1 MEAKMLPISNGMKLK
16 AIYLDANNDLYSIL
30 GKIERL
36 DAEEVVL
43 VIPKSSVLFHS
54 IVNFK
59 ILKSETQRQ
68 NKVLAMVTLDPKGH
82 QLAQRAGIPVYK
94 DLDLSKE
101 DIQNNAVVVSASN
114 ETKNQ
119 SPQASEVKIKYK
131 RRAPSSRPLTTPNQ
145 EVITDDEI
153 IPIKSST
160 LSSVIG
166 IKRPKIKLRE
176 DWPRNLGVIGW
187 VLGSLVV
194 LGVVIYLVVPR
205 AEVNLEI
212 SAEAFSHKF
221 KLVLADQNDKDAAG
235 QNVFKGRFVVVEEK
249 LTQTFDSTGIK
260 NNGNKA
266 GGVITIYNYTQASKP
281 LGLRAQTRF
290 VSPDGQVFKSAE
302 EVLVSSAVVGGS
314 GGKLVPGRAKV
325 RVEAEEGGAKGN
337 LATDTKLTVP
347 GLGALGIDLIYAVNE
362 DPFVGGTDAE
372 VKMITDEDIKT
383 AQDSISKNVFVDAE
397 AELQKQVGKNEELI
411 PALVQNDIINVV
423 PSAASGTARD
433 KFDLDIHVRSWTL
446 LSNKNQLDNIIQ
458 TTITSIVPTN
468 RELTPQTLKSARID
482 LDHADFSTHIID
494 LTVII
499 EGLVAPKISARDLSE
514 SLANRSLVSVENL
527 FNSIPDILS
536 HKVTLWPFWVKKMPL
551 LEGNIKINF
560 AYVSN
565 KSIGD

>member
-1 MEAKMLPISNGMKLK
+1 MKLK

-68 NKVLAMVTLDPKGH
+68 NKALAMVTLDPKGH

-101 DIQNNAVVVSASN
+101 DIQNNAVVASTSS
-114 ETKNQ
+114 ETRNQ
-119 SPQASEVKIKYK
+119 PLQASEVKIKYK
-131 RRAPSSRPLTTPNQ
+131 RRAPISRPLTARNP
-145 EVITDDEI
+145 EVITDEEV
-153 IPIKSST
+153 IPAKSPT
-160 LSSVIG
+160 LSSAIG
-166 IKRPKIKLRE
+166 FKKPNIKLRE

-194 LGVVIYLVVPR
+194 LGAVIYLVVPR

-290 VSPDGQVFKSAE
+290 VSPDEQVFKSAE
-302 EVLVSSAVVGGS
+302 EVLVSSAVVGG

-325 RVEAEEGGAKGN
+325 RVEAEEGGTKGN

-372 VKMITDEDIKT
+372 VKMITEEDIKT
-383 AQDSISKNVFVDAE
+383 AQESISKNVFVDAE
-397 AELQKQVGKNEELI
+397 AELQKQIGKNEELI
-411 PALVQNDIINVV
+411 SALVQNDIINVV

-468 RELTPQTLKSARID
+468 RELTPQTLKSARIN
-482 LDHADFSTHIID
+482 LDNADFSTHIID

-499 EGLVAPKISARDLSE
+499 EGLVAPKIGAKELSE